1 MDLENKPT
9 FCVTRKRKIDKVK
22 ADEFLQASADSDDDE
37 EDLKRVFD
45 WMDPIAVKRTAIAL
59 EDRNAKRMRLKE
71 EGITHA
77 EDGRYWEAVKKWEV
91 ALSLSGFYQKHFPNR
106 GSVSVNGGDEEKGK
120 NERLALKQH
129 TQIGNDAG
137 FSEDRILDAQLLE
150 MKAQALME
158 LDEVFP
164 AVQAAEAAVLSHPA
178 WHIGWRTLGRAQLGF
193 GDGDALKA
201 GSDAKSLTF
210 ALDCSYSMNS
220 EQRMVKARE
229 NLLKIFDQHIQ
240 DEDQLSLVT
249 FADEIQ
255 VEFPLREVGSHRQA
269 LRSQASNACQ
279 PRGCTAFY
287 DAIVSSVENM
297 AKAPSHHRTWIVA
310 LTDGHD
316 NKSHHTV
323 ESVLKELQ
331 SSKTQPALIIIGV
344 QLSDRLKPVME
355 KLCTATEGS
364 LFIDASGDSSA
375 IDEAFEEGAEIIC
388 E

>member
-1 MDLENKPT
+1 M
-9 FCVTRKRKIDKVK
+9 TRKRKIDKAK

-193 GDGDALKA
+193 GDVDIAIKSFSKAIHLKPDDEECRKQDLEWA
-201 GSDAKSLTF
+201 
-210 ALDCSYSMNS
+210 M
-220 EQRMVKARE
+220 E
-229 NLLKIFDQHIQ
+229 LK
-240 DEDQLSLVT
+240 EK
-249 FADEIQ
+249 
-255 VEFPLREVGSHRQA
+255 
-269 LRSQASNACQ
+269 RSQPAENDSARLLNTCGKCHRDI
-279 PRGCTAFY
+279 PEPT
-287 DAIVSSVENM
+287 SSDVET
-297 AKAPSHHRTWIVA
+297 PS
-310 LTDGHD
+310 
-316 NKSHHTV
+316 
-323 ESVLKELQ
+323 
-331 SSKTQPALIIIGV
+331 
-344 QLSDRLKPVME
+344 
-355 KLCTATEGS
+355 
-364 LFIDASGDSSA
+364 
-375 IDEAFEEGAEIIC
+375 
-388 E
+388 